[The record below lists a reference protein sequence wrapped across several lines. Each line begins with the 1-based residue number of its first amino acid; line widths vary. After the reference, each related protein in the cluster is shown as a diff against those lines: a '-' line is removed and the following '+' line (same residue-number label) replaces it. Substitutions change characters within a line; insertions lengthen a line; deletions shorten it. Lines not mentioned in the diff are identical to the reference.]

1 MIASSAI
8 VDNDLPDLD
17 CCAWAL
23 WMRGKVKKEKK
34 KKKICE
40 CVLCGWREHTGVV
53 FNERRK
59 HVRVLDDIPVWALIH
74 TNPQIQILSTQYSI
88 RKSQI
93 QHVRKDEASDHT
105 RNILIQQRLHAS
117 PV

>member
-1 MIASSAI
+1 
-8 VDNDLPDLD
+8 
-17 CCAWAL
+17 
-23 WMRGKVKKEKK
+23 
-34 KKKICE
+34 
-40 CVLCGWREHTGVV
+40 
-53 FNERRK
+53 
-59 HVRVLDDIPVWALIH
+59 VRVLDDIPVWALIH

-88 RKSQI
+88 RNSQI